1 MKKILK
7 LDASNCLEFHPVSGR
22 LQFWE
27 NEQAKHYITTA
38 GNDGITPGHLL
49 KVYHLK
55 INWTKGTVEASG
67 RGWEATIPVVD
78 FVLAV
83 YRSRRAYR
91 ETRNWMDAIA
101 AFRKELTKQHIH
113 FTEEV

>member
-7 LDASNCLEFHPVSGR
+7 LDASNCIIFHPVSGR

-27 NEQAKHYITTA
+27 NEAAKHYITAA
-38 GNDGITPGHLL
+38 GHEGTTHGRVL

-55 INWTKGTVEASG
+55 IHWTKGHVMATG

-91 ETRNWMDAIA
+91 ETRNWSEAIS
-101 AFRKELTKQHIH
+101 AFRQELQNERIH
-113 FTEEV
+113 FTEEA